1 MNSPYKDKPEPFF
14 KGHKELIVVDKKDF
28 LGLHLGYECKV
39 WRYEEFAE
47 YLFDWVMEFATAFSD
62 LGKLNVSNCRKLIK
76 DAAERVYT
84 TDNYGSRGEFG
95 ELMLHAILRELFD
108 TEPAVCK
115 LFYKSA
121 QNDPVKGFDA
131 VHVRKGDDGVEL
143 WLGEVKFYDNIHSAI
158 NSVIGEIKQHL
169 SGGKLRQEFAC
180 VGKLIDA
187 EWEFAESVKALMS
200 RRTSLDKIFQAICVP
215 VLLTYDS
222 KIVHAAKEISDKFL
236 ADLKKELETHEK
248 DFRGKLSNCPVKVHL
263 ILLPLS
269 SKQLLIDE
277 LEKKLKGMQL

>member
-1 MNSPYKDKPEPFF
+1 MNPSYENKPEPFF
-14 KGHKELIVVDKKDF
+14 KGHNELIVIDRKDF

-39 WRYEEFAE
+39 WRYEAFAE

-62 LGKLNVSNCRKLIK
+62 LRKLNVSNCRKLIK
-76 DAAERVYT
+76 EAAERVYT
-84 TDNYGSRGEFG
+84 TDNYENRGEFG

-115 LFYKSA
+115 IFYKSA
-121 QNDPVKGFDA
+121 QNDTVKGFDA

-143 WLGEVKFYDNIHSAI
+143 WLGEVKFYNSVNSAI
-158 NSVIGEIKQHL
+158 NDVVDEIKQHL
-169 SGGKLRQEFAC
+169 SKEKLRQEFAC
-180 VGKLIDA
+180 VGKLVDD
-187 EWEFAESVKALMS
+187 EWEFAGSVKALMS
-200 RRTSLDKIFQAICVP
+200 RRIPLDEIFQSICVP

-222 KIVHAAKEISDKFL
+222 TIVNAAKEISDKFL
-236 ADLKKELETHEK
+236 VDLKEELGTYEK
-248 DFRGKLSNCPVKVHL
+248 KFRGKLSNCLVRVHL
-263 ILLPLS
+263 ILLPLA